1 MSSLIN
7 NKFIEEINPKAL
19 SGYLESKGW
28 IKDGNVFEHAFIW
41 HRKEP
46 ESYDF
51 EVIQP
56 LSTDIKAYK
65 QRVYDALNALAEY
78 EERTVQI
85 IAVDIINFYSDLV
98 KVRVVHDDV
107 EGGSIPIDDG
117 VLLVEKARDLLL
129 ASTLSTFKKKR
140 HFSGQRSKDVQDYL
154 NQLRLGQT
162 EVGSFIVNLIA
173 PIQFYDSSQIDEEH
187 VSFTRSVTNN
197 LSRSL
202 QALSNSIDRYE
213 KSSNVFDF
221 EEVIDKG
228 VSANLC
234 DALCGLSGS
243 NKTRSFNITIALA
256 GSESDNQELP
266 KKFSFKPST
275 VPFLEIASS
284 YYKGKYTIKDY
295 EVYGLVSKMKHLPD
309 DEYGEIT
316 VKSLVRGVDK
326 NVVIQLP
333 LENYW
338 QAVHAHECSHL
349 VSCKGVLNV
358 TPRSARLLDEFDFRT
373 IDNTEYLTEQT

>member
-7 NKFIEEINPKAL
+7 KKLIEEINPKAL

-28 IKDGNVFEHAFIW
+28 IKDGNVLEHAFIW
-41 HRKEP
+41 HREEP

-56 LSTDIKAYK
+56 LSIDIKAYK
-65 QRVYDALNALAEY
+65 QRIYDALNALSEY
-78 EERTVQI
+78 EERSLQI
-85 IAVDIINFYSDLV
+85 IAVDITNFYSDLV

-140 HFSGQRSKDVQDYL
+140 HFSGQRSKDVKDYL

-173 PIQFYDSSQIDEEH
+173 PIQFYDSSQVDEEN
-187 VSFTRSVTNN
+187 VSLTRSVTNN

-202 QALSNSIDRYE
+202 QALSKSIELYE
-213 KSSNVFDF
+213 KSTDIFDF
-221 EEVIDKG
+221 EEVIEKG

-243 NKTRSFNITIALA
+243 NKTRSFNIIIALA

-266 KKFSFKPST
+266 KQFSFKPST

-284 YYKGKYTIKDY
+284 YYKGKYTIKEY

-326 NVVIQLP
+326 NVAIQLP
-333 LENYW
+333 LDSYW
-338 QAVHAHECSHL
+338 KAVHAHECSNL

-358 TPRSARLLDEFDFRT
+358 TPRSARLLDEFDFRV
-373 IDNTEYLTEQT
+373 IDNTEYLKDQT

>member
-1 MSSLIN
+1 MSYVN
-7 NKFIEEINPKAL
+7 NRRVIDQINPKSL

-28 IKDGNVFEHAFIW
+28 IKDGNVFDHALIW
-41 HRKEP
+41 HREEP
-46 ESYDF
+46 EFYDF

-56 LSTDIKAYK
+56 LSVDIKAYR
-65 QRVYDALNALAEY
+65 QRVFDALNALAEY
-78 EERTVQI
+78 EQRSEQS
-85 IAVDIINFYSDLV
+85 IAIDIENFYSDLV
-98 KVRVVHDDV
+98 KIRVVHEDV

-140 HFSGQRSKDVQDYL
+140 HFTGQRSKNVQDYL
-154 NQLRLGQT
+154 NQLRMGQT

-173 PIQFYDSSQIDEEH
+173 PIRLYESSQIDEDH
-187 VSFTRSVTNN
+187 MSFTRAVTNN

-202 QALSNSIDRYE
+202 LALSHSIDSYE

-221 EEVIDKG
+221 EEVIDRG

-243 NKTRSFNITIALA
+243 NKSRAFNIFIALA

-266 KKFSFKPST
+266 KKFSFKPSK
-275 VPFLEIASS
+275 VPLLEIASS
-284 YYKGKYTIKDY
+284 YYKGKYTINDY
-295 EVYGLVSKMKHLPD
+295 EVHGLVSKMKHLPD

-333 LENYW
+333 LDNYW
-338 QAVHAHECSHL
+338 QAVRAHECSHL
-349 VSCKGVLNV
+349 VNCKGVLNV
-358 TPRSARLLDEFDFRT
+358 TPRSARCTRS
-373 IDNTEYLTEQT
+373 